1 MQVTDFQWFD
11 EVIDKNGGPSWI
23 CDQKWNSN
31 YGQKVNRVGYYMDEY
46 LGQNL
51 MSIPNYLKNA
61 WDVVGIVSG
70 HGKVRIG
77 KSSIAQQVGL
87 YLAWLIAGGRME
99 ERSDWLPGEPNKFVV
114 ARKPQRVV
122 KFDLK
127 ENIVFS
133 PEQLMNKA
141 SELYKKYGKHQVII
155 YDEGRAGL
163 DSAKAMT
170 AINKAMQDFFQECGM
185 YGHVILIVLP
195 SFFKLHEDY
204 ATSRS
209 LFLIDVYAN
218 KDLRRGFFN
227 FYNEQ
232 QKEFLYLQGRKKVG
246 TLGKYQAGY
255 SSFSGRFT
263 KFLPFDKDEYEAE
276 KMKALGKKTIKKRD
290 QKFINERN
298 HYLWAMYK
306 GFNLS
311 ASAFAD
317 YLKTIFPDGIGQR
330 TITDN
335 VNAEDEKL
343 RDVFGNKRYRK
354 ILRNLQ
360 RVKRRSDY
368 PHGANIKEEDI
379 IESLD

>member
-1 MQVTDFQWFD
+1 MMATDFQWLD
-11 EVIDKNGGPSWI
+11 PRMAKDPVKYPQWI
-23 CDQKWNSN
+23 CNQKWNAN
-31 YGQKVNRVGYYMDEY
+31 YGKPVNRIGFYMDEF
-46 LGQNL
+46 LALNL
-51 MSIPNYLKNA
+51 NSLPNYLKNA

-87 YLAWLIAGGRME
+87 YIAWLIAGGKMKVRD
-99 ERSDWLPGEPNKFVV
+99 DWMKGESNKFVV
-114 ARKPQRVV
+114 ARPPKRIVR
-122 KFDLK
+122 FDLK

-185 YGHVILIVLP
+185 YGHIIIIVLP

-204 ATSRS
+204 ATART

-218 KDLRRGFFN
+218 KEMRRGFFN

-232 QKEFLYLQGRKKVG
+232 QKEYLYLQGKKMVG
-246 TLGKYQAGY
+246 TIGKYRAGF
-255 SSFSGRFT
+255 SSFNGRFT

-276 KMKALGKKTIKKRD
+276 KMKALSSKTQLGKRD
-290 QKFINERN
+290 AKFMSQRN
-298 HYLWAMYK
+298 HLFWMMDQMFEPNKEDLAAYL
-306 GFNLS
+306 S
-311 ASAFAD
+311 
-317 YLKTIFPDGIGQR
+317 
-330 TITDN
+330 
-335 VNAEDEKL
+335 
-343 RDVFGNKRYRK
+343 DVFDPPIKTESITKAIYNEEKKLKDTHGLKNLRIAKRNVIKVRDSKTGSRK
-354 ILRNLQ
+354 LNRADLEPL
-360 RVKRRSDY
+360 S
-368 PHGANIKEEDI
+368 
-379 IESLD
+379 